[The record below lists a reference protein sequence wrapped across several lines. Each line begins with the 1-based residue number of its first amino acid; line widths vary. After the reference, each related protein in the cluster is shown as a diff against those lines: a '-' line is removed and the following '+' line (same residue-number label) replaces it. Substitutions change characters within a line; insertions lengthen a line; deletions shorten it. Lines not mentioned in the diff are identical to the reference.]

1 MNQLMPT
8 YVTALRKL
16 TKTPNYGTLTD
27 SLICDGMVMGIS
39 DNSAC
44 KKLLQTSKLQYSSKI
59 LKHLCLFPLP
69 QC

>member
-16 TKTPNYGTLTD
+16 TKTRNYGTLTD

-39 DNSAC
+39 DNYAH
-44 KKLLQTSKLQYSSKI
+44 KKLLQTSKLTLSPMYTYM
-59 LKHLCLFPLP
+59 
-69 QC
+69 